1 MLSVAKCIIFPSIN
15 YGLVFGMLIIGLI
28 MKQQLLQLMALKS
41 LNRSGWQRVGIESP
55 ESVASHS
62 WGMSALAL
70 RLCPGNLDLSKVL
83 SLCIIHDIPEIIVG
97 DLTPHDDCSNKA
109 KDEHLAMKELAP
121 QWLHLFE
128 EYEAGQT
135 EEAKFVKQIDKLDM
149 ALQAIIYRNEQDIDT
164 SQFIESA
171 MAKISDPGL
180 LKLIA

>member
-1 MLSVAKCIIFPSIN
+1 
-15 YGLVFGMLIIGLI
+15 MLIIGLI

-128 EYEAGQT
+128 EYEEGQT

-149 ALQAIIYRNEQDIDT
+149 ALQATIYRNEQDIDT

>member
-1 MLSVAKCIIFPSIN
+1 
-15 YGLVFGMLIIGLI
+15 MLIIGLI